1 MSIGVWQV
9 ILILVI
15 VLIIFG
21 AGKLPRVMGDLA
33 KGIKNFKAGMAEPG
47 KDEPDPAARDARTIE
62 GEAGPV
68 SSPGPQNDQAGNQ
81 AGNQESRKS

>member
-9 ILILVI
+9 ILILAI

-33 KGIKNFKAGMAEPG
+33 KGVKNFKSGM
-47 KDEPDPAARDARTIE
+47 KDEDETASAKQIDDD
-62 GEAGPV
+62 GEKPMANV
-68 SSPGPQNDQAGNQ
+68 RSKEDETA
-81 AGNQESRKS
+81 KT